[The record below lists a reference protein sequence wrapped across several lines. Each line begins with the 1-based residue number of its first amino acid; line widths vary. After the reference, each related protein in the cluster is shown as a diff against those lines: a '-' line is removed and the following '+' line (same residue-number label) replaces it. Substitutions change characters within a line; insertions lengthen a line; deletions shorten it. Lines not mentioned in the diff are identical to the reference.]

1 MVLSLNSLI
10 KINSN
15 LITEHNRKYSSGLTF
30 TNEDKTLL
38 AGAKKRFIRPSKKSF
53 DFSWSYLPDKAASS
67 IDGLSSRDFLY
78 NIASTN
84 SLVSLGI
91 QDDHQDLWH
100 YYSCIITGYSE
111 NIIKIDIPNQ
121 CRYYDVSLKLGEI

>member
-1 MVLSLNSLI
+1 MALSLNSLI
-10 KINSN
+10 KINNN
-15 LITEHNRKYSSGLTF
+15 LITEHNRKYSSNF
-30 TNEDKTLL
+30 SFANEDKMLL

-78 NIASTN
+78 NISLTN
-84 SLVSLGI
+84 SLVSLAI
-91 QDDHQDLWH
+91 QDNHQDIWN
-100 YYSCIITGYSE
+100 YYSCIITEYSE

-121 CRYYDVSLKLGEI
+121 CKYYDVSLKLGEV